1 METSIYNLKTAG
13 SDRLLDAAG
22 IRNREQGSFPYFP
35 YVEQPPAE
43 KAKLENGAFE
53 LRCKYLRRLQKAIRL
68 DL

>member
-1 METSIYNLKTAG
+1 MQQGLEIANKTH
-13 SDRLLDAAG
+13 
-22 IRNREQGSFPYFP
+22 YFP

-43 KAKLENGAFE
+43 KAKLLKNDAFK